1 MNFYQMN
8 NLKIIFF
15 GTPDFSLDTL
25 KYLHNSNHKL
35 ISVVSST
42 DKKSGRGLKIK
53 YSPVKNYCIQNQ
65 ISLLQPENLKCID
78 FQNDLKNLK
87 ADLYVIVAFKFLPK
101 EVWSIPKMG
110 SINIH
115 ASLLPNLRGAAPI
128 NWSLIYGHN
137 KTGLTSF
144 FLDEKIDTGDI
155 ILKTEVII
163 NHSDNFES
171 LYNKLKS
178 MSGSFL
184 SATIEA
190 IINKKKLLKQK
201 NILKIDKAPKLNKEN
216 TRIKWNDTSLNIY
229 NHIRGLTP
237 FPGAW
242 TEIKENSKKV
252 IIYKTEISDFEKDG
266 IAGSL
271 SVRNKSLFVNTSDR
285 LLKINELKIEGKK
298 IIKGNDFINSV
309 QGKEIILY

>member
-1 MNFYQMN
+1 MN

-144 FLDEKIDTGDI
+144 FLDEN
-155 ILKTEVII
+155 L
-163 NHSDNFES
+163 S
-171 LYNKLKS
+171 L
-178 MSGSFL
+178 
-184 SATIEA
+184 I
-190 IINKKKLLKQK
+190 
-201 NILKIDKAPKLNKEN
+201 
-216 TRIKWNDTSLNIY
+216 
-229 NHIRGLTP
+229 HI
-237 FPGAW
+237 
-242 TEIKENSKKV
+242 
-252 IIYKTEISDFEKDG
+252 
-266 IAGSL
+266 
-271 SVRNKSLFVNTSDR
+271 
-285 LLKINELKIEGKK
+285 
-298 IIKGNDFINSV
+298 
-309 QGKEIILY
+309 

>member
-1 MNFYQMN
+1 M
-8 NLKIIFF
+8 LGVK
-15 GTPDFSLDTL
+15 
-25 KYLHNSNHKL
+25 KSNHKKL
-35 ISVVSST
+35 RLQA
-42 DKKSGRGLKIK
+42 GIK
-53 YSPVKNYCIQNQ
+53 YIQNKNYCIQNQ

-144 FLDEKIDTGDI
+144 FLDENIDTGDI
-155 ILKTEVII
+155 ILKTEVMI

-201 NILKIDKAPKLNKEN
+201 NLKTLEE
-216 TRIKWNDTSLNIY
+216 
-229 NHIRGLTP
+229 RGR
-237 FPGAW
+237 F
-242 TEIKENSKKV
+242 
-252 IIYKTEISDFEKDG
+252 
-266 IAGSL
+266 
-271 SVRNKSLFVNTSDR
+271 
-285 LLKINELKIEGKK
+285 
-298 IIKGNDFINSV
+298 
-309 QGKEIILY
+309 

>member
-1 MNFYQMN
+1 MN
-8 NLKIIFF
+8 NLKIVFF

-25 KYLHNSNHKL
+25 MYLHNSNHKL
-35 ISVVSST
+35 ISVVTST

-53 YSPVKNYCIQNQ
+53 YNPVKNYCIQNQ

-144 FLDEKIDTGDI
+144 FLDENIDTGDI
-155 ILKTEVII
+155 ILKTEVMI

-242 TEIKENSKKV
+242 TEIKEN
-252 IIYKTEISDFEKDG
+252 
-266 IAGSL
+266 
-271 SVRNKSLFVNTSDR
+271 
-285 LLKINELKIEGKK
+285 KIGRAH
-298 IIKGNDFINSV
+298 V
-309 QGKEIILY
+309 

>member
-1 MNFYQMN
+1 M
-8 NLKIIFF
+8 
-15 GTPDFSLDTL
+15 
-25 KYLHNSNHKL
+25 
-35 ISVVSST
+35 
-42 DKKSGRGLKIK
+42 KIK

-144 FLDEKIDTGDI
+144 FLDENIDTGDI
-155 ILKTEVII
+155 ILKTEVMI

-237 FPGAW
+237 VSYTHLTLPTKA
-242 TEIKENSKKV
+242 
-252 IIYKTEISDFEKDG
+252 
-266 IAGSL
+266 
-271 SVRNKSLFVNTSDR
+271 
-285 LLKINELKIEGKK
+285 
-298 IIKGNDFINSV
+298 
-309 QGKEIILY
+309 

>member
-1 MNFYQMN
+1 
-8 NLKIIFF
+8 
-15 GTPDFSLDTL
+15 
-25 KYLHNSNHKL
+25 
-35 ISVVSST
+35 
-42 DKKSGRGLKIK
+42 
-53 YSPVKNYCIQNQ
+53 
-65 ISLLQPENLKCID
+65 
-78 FQNDLKNLK
+78 
-87 ADLYVIVAFKFLPK
+87 
-101 EVWSIPKMG
+101 MG

-144 FLDEKIDTGDI
+144 FLDENIDTGDI
-155 ILKTEVII
+155 ILKTEVMIT
-163 NHSDNFES
+163 HSDNFES

-184 SATIEA
+184 STTIEA

-201 NILKIDKAPKLNKEN
+201 NILKIDKAPKLNKDN

-242 TEIKENSKKV
+242 TEIKENNKKV
-252 IIYKTEISDFEKDG
+252 IIYRTEISDFEKDG
-266 IAGSL
+266 ISGSL
-271 SVRNKSLFVNTSDR
+271 SIRNKSLFVNTSDR

>member
-1 MNFYQMN
+1 MN

-144 FLDEKIDTGDI
+144 FLDENIDTGDI
-155 ILKTEVII
+155 ILKTEVMI

-201 NILKIDKAPKLNKEN
+201 NILKIYKAPKLNKEN
-216 TRIKWNDTSLNIY
+216 TRIKLIDNSLNIY
-229 NHIRGLTP
+229 NHIR
-237 FPGAW
+237 
-242 TEIKENSKKV
+242 
-252 IIYKTEISDFEKDG
+252 
-266 IAGSL
+266 
-271 SVRNKSLFVNTSDR
+271 
-285 LLKINELKIEGKK
+285 
-298 IIKGNDFINSV
+298 
-309 QGKEIILY
+309 